1 MRRGVSY
8 MWDEIR
14 TAIICAILTF
24 LAFITVIATLW
35 GMYSLSA
42 VYQVWHQGKV
52 GEAELRKAEFTRQI
66 AVKEALAKK
75 DAASMLALA
84 EIERAKGIAQ
94 ANKIIADSLKGNEAY
109 LHYLW
114 IDALH
119 NTKNQV
125 IYIPTEASLPIL
137 EAKR

>member
-1 MRRGVSY
+1 
-8 MWDEIR
+8 MWDEIK
-14 TAIICAILTF
+14 TSIICAILTF
-24 LAFITVIATLW
+24 LAFITVIVTLW
-35 GMYSLSA
+35 GMYSVSA

-66 AVKEALAKK
+66 AVKEALARK
-75 DAASMLALA
+75 DVASMLALA